1 MRTTR
6 ALETWLLLK
15 LVRRW
20 VAEVLLLLERR
31 RWGAAELILLV
42 LWRLLLLILLVLLWG
57 RHRSRGLQSLC
68 QRYFP
73 PSIMSK
79 VQAMI

>member
-15 LVRRW
+15 LVRKW
-20 VAEVLLLLERR
+20 VAEMLLLLERR
-31 RWGAAELILLV
+31 WWGAAELVLLV
-42 LWRLLLLILLVLLWG
+42 LWRDLLILLVLLWG
-57 RHRSRGLQSLC
+57 WHRSRGLQSLC

-73 PSIMSK
+73 PGIMSK